1 MTVNREPMIGLT
13 GAHEYTITV
22 HFLDVYAAFLAQ
34 YFITDCEELAENAA
48 SAPDVNGVVV
58 LALVQENLRRFVV
71 VGLHLG

>member
-1 MTVNREPMIGLT
+1 MIGLT

-22 HFLDVYAAFLAQ
+22 HLLASLAQ
-34 YFITDCEELAENAA
+34 YLITDREELANNAT
-48 SAPDVNGVVV
+48 SAPDVDGVVV